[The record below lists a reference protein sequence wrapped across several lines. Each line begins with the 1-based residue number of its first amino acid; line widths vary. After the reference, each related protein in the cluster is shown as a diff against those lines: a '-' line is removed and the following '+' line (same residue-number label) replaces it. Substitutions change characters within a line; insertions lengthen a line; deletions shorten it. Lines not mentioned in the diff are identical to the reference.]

1 MSVGLNQSMK
11 LFFSQLAY
19 FFNQSRERNVEILLK
34 FLGLLVAMIALY
46 SVLFHFLMMRE
57 GQQYSWITGVYWT
70 LTVMSTL
77 GFGDITFH
85 TDLGRLFSIVVLLS
99 GMFFLLIMLP
109 FTFIQ
114 FFYAP
119 WLEAQARSRAP
130 RRLPEKIRNHVI
142 LTSFDPF
149 TVHLVQR
156 LLKHR
161 YEYAIVIGDLQRT
174 LEIRDQKYR
183 VIVGEP
189 GNPETYRRIRVD
201 RAALVVA
208 STGDMLNTNIS
219 ATVREVSRQVPIVAT
234 ADNKDS
240 VDILQLAGATH
251 VFQFMKLLGEA
262 LARKT
267 LGIRIQNNVIGAI
280 DSLLISETPVMGT
293 SLAGMT
299 LAESCIREITGLNVI
314 GFWAEGR
321 FIAPNPNGRLD
332 AKKVLLLAGT
342 ESQLTRYDSHFG
354 VRPALQGP
362 VLILGGGRV
371 GKAAAVYLKK
381 HGINY
386 RIIERNRR
394 LVEEDECF
402 VLGSGADI
410 DTLNRAGIQAAPSII
425 ITTHDDHT
433 NIYLTIYCRKLRP
446 DIQII
451 SRANTEGN
459 VHKLHSAGADQVMSY
474 TSLAAGMI
482 FNLLRPHGLQILA
495 EGLNL
500 FRQSV
505 SYQFVGRPLADC
517 NIRAMTG
524 CNLVAVDSGKNVQIN
539 PEPTYRFTPKDELF
553 LVGSDEAQR
562 RYLETFSH

>member
-1 MSVGLNQSMK
+1 MK

-19 FFNQSRERNVEILLK
+19 FFNQSRERNIQILLK
-34 FLGLLVAMIALY
+34 FLGLLAAMVALY

-57 GQQYSWITGVYWT
+57 GQEFTWITGVYWT

-99 GMFFLLIMLP
+99 GMVFLLIMLP

-130 RRLPEKIRNHVI
+130 RRLPEDTRDHVI

-149 TVHLVQR
+149 TMHLVER
-156 LLKHR
+156 LVKHR
-161 YEYAIVIGDLQRT
+161 YEYAIVTGDLQQA
-174 LEIRDQKYR
+174 LEIHDRKYR
-183 VIVGEP
+183 AVVGDP
-189 GNPETYRRIRVD
+189 GDPETYRNLRVD

-208 STGDMLNTNIS
+208 SSGDMLNTNIA
-219 ATVREVSRQVPIVAT
+219 ATVREVSREVPVVAT
-234 ADNKDS
+234 ADSVDS

-267 LGIRIQNNVIGAI
+267 LGIRIRDNVVGAI
-280 DSLLISETPVMGT
+280 DSLLIAETPVMGT
-293 SLAGMT
+293 KLAGKT
-299 LAESCIREITGLNVI
+299 LAESRLRETTGLNVI
-314 GFWAEGR
+314 GLWEEGR
-321 FIAPNPNGRLD
+321 YIAPHPDGRLD
-332 AKKVLLLAGT
+332 AKKVLLLAGS
-342 ESQLTRYDSHFG
+342 ESQMDQYDRHFG
-354 VRPALQGP
+354 TRPTLQGP
-362 VLILGGGRV
+362 VLVLGGGRV
-371 GKAAAVYLKK
+371 GKAAAETLEA
-381 HGINY
+381 HGIAY

-394 LVEEDECF
+394 LVEEDDRF

-410 DTLNRAGIQAAPSII
+410 ETLNRAGIDAAPSII

-451 SRANTEGN
+451 SRANTERT

-474 TSLAAGMI
+474 ASLAAGMI

-500 FRQSV
+500 FRQPV
-505 SYQFVGRPLADC
+505 SSAFVGKPLAKC
-517 NIRAMTG
+517 RIRPTTG
-524 CNLVAVDSGKNVQIN
+524 CNLVAVDSGDEMYIN
-539 PEPTYRFTPKDELF
+539 PEPSYRFAPDDELY

-562 RYLETFSH
+562 RYLETFAA

>member
-1 MSVGLNQSMK
+1 MK
-11 LFFSQLAY
+11 LLFSQLAV
-19 FFNQSRERNVEILLK
+19 FFNQSQERNVQILLK
-34 FLGLLVAMIALY
+34 FLGLLVAMVAIY

-57 GQQYSWITGVYWT
+57 GQYFSWITGVYWT

-85 TDLGRLFSIVVLLS
+85 TDLGRLFSIVVLMS
-99 GMFFLLIMLP
+99 GMVFLLIMLP

-119 WLEAQARSRAP
+119 WLEAQARARAP
-130 RRLPEKIRNHVI
+130 RRLPEETQDHVI

-149 TVHLVQR
+149 TIHLVER
-156 LLKHR
+156 LVKHR
-161 YEYAIVIGDLQRT
+161 YEYAIITGDLKQA
-174 LEIRDQKYR
+174 LEIRDQKYKA
-183 VIVGEP
+183 VVGEL
-189 GNPETYRRIRVD
+189 GDPETYRNLRVG

-208 STGDMLNTNIS
+208 SSGDMLNTNIA
-219 ATVREVSRQVPIVAT
+219 ATVREVSLQVPVVAT
-234 ADNKDS
+234 ADNVDS

-267 LGIRIQNNVIGAI
+267 LGIKIRANVIGTI
-280 DSLLISETPVMGT
+280 DSLLIAETPVMGT
-293 SLAGMT
+293 PLAGRI
-299 LAESCIREITGLNVI
+299 LAESRLRETTGLNVI
-314 GFWAEGR
+314 GLWEEGLY
-321 FIAPNPNGRLD
+321 IAPDPNTMLD
-332 AKKVLLLAGT
+332 AKKVLLLAGS
-342 ESQLTRYDSHFG
+342 ESQLAVYEQHFG
-354 VRPALQGP
+354 TEPSHQGP

-371 GKAAAVYLKK
+371 GRATSRALEAQ
-381 HGINY
+381 GIAY

-394 LVEEDECF
+394 LIKDDERF
-402 VLGSGADI
+402 ILGSGADI
-410 DTLNRAGIQAAPSII
+410 DTLNRAGIEAAPSII
-425 ITTHDDHT
+425 LTTHDDHT

-451 SRANTEGN
+451 TRANNERN

-500 FRQSV
+500 FRQAV
-505 SYQFVGRPLADC
+505 PPPFVGKSLTDC
-517 NIRAMTG
+517 RIRAATG
-524 CNLVAVDSGKNVQIN
+524 CNVVAVDSGKSMHIN
-539 PEPTYRFTPKDELF
+539 PEPDYRFTAEDELF

-562 RYLETFSH
+562 RYLKTYTA